1 LLAEGKTKK
10 FYLKEDGLLT
20 NFKQVC
26 VPGIGGLR
34 KEIMSKAYHSPYT
47 MHHGGTK
54 MYRNV
59 NGSYWWNNMKKDIT
73 MFAEQCSTC

>member
-26 VPGIGGLR
+26 VPGIRGLR
-34 KEIMSKAYHSPYT
+34 KEIMSKAHHSLYT
-47 MHHGGTK
+47 VHRGGTK

-59 NGSYWWNNMKKDIT
+59 NGSYWWNNMKKDIA
-73 MFAEQCSTC
+73 MFAE